1 MPAEQVGIAPA
12 RMAEPD
18 APTDSRAAVPADH
31 PTEADAPE
39 PRADDDRRRPGRGP
53 LTALPRRWWNHTVLR
68 LYVLT
73 AGVTAL
79 AVTVMMRLWRV
90 DWTAPFYYG
99 SDAIGSAA
107 HFKTTLETG
116 WYESQPRLGVP
127 YGQHYH
133 DFPFSDDLHPAM
145 AKLLGFV
152 TGNWIDAFNGYYLLT
167 FLLCG
172 LTAVWFFRVCGLSG
186 ALTVVLSVLFAVA
199 PYHLVRNETHLFL
212 SAYYLIPP
220 AMALVMRAIRGER
233 MWGRRAGVGRLR
245 AVLTGRGAGTTL
257 ILALLVWDGVY
268 YAIFFAL
275 LFAAAGLMAF
285 GRTRD
290 RTRFGGAVMVGVVL
304 VAWYVVALLP
314 DLLYARIHGS
324 NGDAFLRVPDEAQ
337 FYALRFVLLILPAP
351 GHPYPPFDEL
361 RNWYV
366 DRYPPAAEDPALGL
380 VGAVGFLL
388 LLAFGLGA
396 MARARRA
403 RAPRPGSRADT
414 LAQLSALTWVAFL
427 LSTAGGFG
435 LLVSMAVIAVRGWN
449 RMSIVITLLA
459 LAAVGLAVEAVLAR
473 LVRRFAGRRVLPPS
487 GTLRVL
493 AATLLLFVGVA
504 DQSLTQGIPDPHGA
518 RDFHDDE
525 TYFRTLEASLPAGA
539 AIFQLPYRPYPES
552 GRINDTTE
560 SDQLRAFMNTETLR
574 FSGGGIKGRPQTDWP
589 EAVSREPTQ
598 DMVTDMAVIG
608 FSGILI
614 DRFATDD
621 LGRSLERRLLPHTGA
636 PVQVSADGRWS
647 YLTLAR
653 QESEVALTMSAEA
666 RAAEAARLTR
676 SDG

>member
-1 MPAEQVGIAPA
+1 MPRQ
-12 RMAEPD
+12 
-18 APTDSRAAVPADH
+18 
-31 PTEADAPE
+31 
-39 PRADDDRRRPGRGP
+39 
-53 LTALPRRWWNHTVLR
+53 WWNHTDLR

-73 AGVTAL
+73 GAVTAL
-79 AVTVMMRLWRV
+79 AVTEMMRLWRV
-90 DWTAPFYYG
+90 DWSAPFYYG

-152 TGNWIDAFNGYYLLT
+152 TGNWIHAFNGYYLLT

-199 PYHLVRNETHLFL
+199 PYHFVRNETHLFL

-220 AMALVMRAIRGER
+220 AMVLVMRAIRGER
-233 MWGRRAGVGRLR
+233 MWGRRAGAGRLR

-268 YAIFFAL
+268 YAVFFAL
-275 LFAAAGLMAF
+275 LFAVAALMAF
-285 GRTRD
+285 GRSRD
-290 RTRFGGAVMVGVVL
+290 RARFGGAVTVGVVL
-304 VAWYVVALLP
+304 AAWYVVALLP
-314 DLLYARIHGS
+314 DLLYARIHGA
-324 NGDAFLRVPDEAQ
+324 NGEAFLRVPEEAQ
-337 FYALRFVLLILPAP
+337 YYALRFMLLILPAP

-366 DRYPPAAEDPALGL
+366 NRYPPAAEDPALGL

-396 MARARRA
+396 MAYARRTA
-403 RAPRPGSRADT
+403 RPPRPGSRADT

-427 LSTAGGFG
+427 LSTAGGLG
-435 LLVSMAVIAVRGWN
+435 LLVSMAVVAVRGWN

-459 LAAVGLAVEAVLAR
+459 LAGAGLAIEAVLAR
-473 LVRRFAGRRVLPPS
+473 LRRRFADRRMFPPL

-493 AATLLLFVGVA
+493 AATLLLVVGVA
-504 DQSLTQGIPDPHGA
+504 DQSLTQGIPDPNSA
-518 RDFHDDE
+518 RNFHDDQ
-525 TYFRTLEASLPAGA
+525 TYFRALEASLPAGA
-539 AIFQLPYRPYPES
+539 AVFQLPYRPYPES
-552 GRINDTTE
+552 PKINDTTE
-560 SDQLRAFMNTETLR
+560 SDQLRPYMNTETLR
-574 FSGGGIKGRPQTDWP
+574 FSGAGIKGRPQTDWP
-589 EAVSREPTQ
+589 DAVSLEATQ
-598 DMVTDMAVIG
+598 DMVRDLAVIG

-614 DRFATDD
+614 DRYATDD
-621 LGRSLERRLLPHTGA
+621 QGRSLERRLLPYTGA
-636 PVQVSADGRWS
+636 PTLVSADGRWS
-647 YLTLAR
+647 YLTLA
-653 QESEVALTMSAEA
+653 QQQSEVALTMSPQT
-666 RAAEAARLTR
+666 RAAETARLTR
-676 SDG
+676 ADG